1 MTSAVHEYPHAM
13 MERTLASSGAE
24 LPPQWALQDPA
35 DYVAGLQR
43 AVPAAVGAA
52 GIRPEEVVAIATDL
66 TAGTPLL
73 DDRDQNI

>member
-1 MTSAVHEYPHAM
+1 MTYVIGVELGLAVHEYPHAV

-43 AVPAAVGAA
+43 AVPAAARAA
-52 GIRPEEVVAIATDL
+52 GIRPEKVYGQL
-66 TAGTPLL
+66 
-73 DDRDQNI
+73 